1 MPQMLVYFSKVTYK
15 VQRTLFQRSFEDDI
29 KEVINP
35 DTIITRYGRP
45 WRFSRPKIYEG
56 CLIGKFGFML
66 TGTEVWGDYD
76 EDIKDFIE
84 QTIES
89 KQSAWVLWAIDLSNH
104 VIAFEAKPPLI
115 YYQSF
120 KGAFED
126 ILEKRPD
133 FGLTVEDFVQTA
145 KFVEWVRGVERVIN
159 FKASLRT
166 PNPDFSKHGKILQ
179 IILGDTNADRAKI
192 ELSKLKDST
201 DSLETKNTIE
211 DLVKYGEEGYSS
223 VRASG
228 EKGKQVKIFDSSKSV
243 PSERM
248 DIAKGIKDD
257 AKWKLIIKALTKFL
271 KGSSYGEK

>member
-1 MPQMLVYFSKVTYK
+1 MPQMLVYFSKITYK
-15 VQRTLFQRSFEDDI
+15 AQRTLFQRSFEDDI

-56 CLIGKFGFML
+56 HLVGKFGFML

-84 QTIES
+84 QTVES

-104 VIAFEAKPPLI
+104 MIAFEAKPPLI

-145 KFVEWVRGVERVIN
+145 KFVEWVSGVERVIS
-159 FKASLRT
+159 FKANLRT
-166 PNPDFSKHGKILQ
+166 PNPDWSKHPKIIQ
-179 IILGDTNADRAKI
+179 EILRDTNADRAKL
-192 ELSKLKDST
+192 ELTKLKDST
-201 DSLETKNTIE
+201 DSLETENTIR
-211 DLVKYGEEGYSS
+211 DLVNYGEEGYSS
-223 VRASG
+223 IIARG
-228 EKGKQVKIFDSSKSV
+228 EKRKQTKIFDSSKRV

-248 DIAKGIKDD
+248 EVAKGINDD
-257 AKWKLIIKALTKFL
+257 SKWKLIINALRKFV
-271 KGSSYGEK
+271 K